1 MAPALT
7 SCAPGARCT
16 SLPGGCPMPG
26 TLRASQL
33 RGAFSLPSSLLAML
47 SALILGAIERSC
59 VSAALG
65 YRKASFR
72 PSMAEADVQSEQ
84 VSMPVPGTRAAAPRG
99 GVSGA
104 GPCSGPHLGLHLSLP
119 CVPYILCTQRSQSQC
134 PSSQTWENFL
144 VTSSSIT
151 SRKFWP
157 LRS

>member
-7 SCAPGARCT
+7 SCAAGARCT

-33 RGAFSLPSSLLAML
+33 RGALSLPCSLLAML
-47 SALILGAIERSC
+47 SALILGAIEWSH
-59 VSAALG
+59 VPAALG

-72 PSMAEADVQSEQ
+72 PSTAEADAQSEQ

-104 GPCSGPHLGLHLSLP
+104 GLCPGPHLGLYPSLL
-119 CVPYILCTQRSQSQC
+119 CVPHILCTQRSQSYC
-134 PSSQTWENFL
+134 PSSQTWEHFL

-151 SRKFWP
+151 SR
-157 LRS
+157 